1 VAVLYPVPR
10 TPYPSGMSDDPAQY
24 TPAEVQAIR
33 EAYAAEGRASCPRC
47 GATMTRRSIGGGS
60 FGLGYAR
67 RREWLICPQC
77 RRSAL
82 FDLKRGTRN

>member
-1 VAVLYPVPR
+1 M
-10 TPYPSGMSDDPAQY
+10 T
-24 TPAEVQAIR
+24 ER
-33 EAYAAEGRASCPRC
+33 E
-47 GATMTRRSIGGGS
+47 IGGGS

-82 FDLKRGTRN
+82 FDLRRGTRN

>member
-1 VAVLYPVPR
+1 VAEE
-10 TPYPSGMSDDPAQY
+10 AQY
-24 TPAEVQAIR
+24 THEEVETIR
-33 EAYAAEGRASCPRC
+33 RAFTATGSARCPRC
-47 GATMTRRSIGGGS
+47 DVEMTSRPLGGGS

-67 RREWLICPQC
+67 RREWLICAKC

>member
-1 VAVLYPVPR
+1 MVR
-10 TPYPSGMSDDPAQY
+10 G
-24 TPAEVQAIR
+24 
-33 EAYAAEGRASCPRC
+33 EGRGDAQFTAEELRAMRAALARGEAPRCPRC
-47 GATMTRRSIGGGS
+47 DAAMTEREIGGGS

-82 FDLKRGTRN
+82 FDLRRGTRN

>member
-1 VAVLYPVPR
+1 
-10 TPYPSGMSDDPAQY
+10 MSADSAQY
-24 TPAEVQAIR
+24 DPEEQKAIR
-33 EAYAAEGRASCPRC
+33 DALAAGGTPTCPRC
-47 GATMTRRSIGGGS
+47 GVAMTQRPIGGGS

-67 RREWLICPQC
+67 RREWLMCPKC